1 MNDIFFSE
9 TRTRADLWLLNIILI
24 SFAFGAI
31 PVVSRTHHGDWCGEV
46 EQIQNGSS
54 WTIQSVEHL
63 LDLIHAQ
70 EHEIHPIQC
79 QKIED

>member
-1 MNDIFFSE
+1 MTIEYHSYLIRIWRE
-9 TRTRADLWLLNIILI
+9 TSTDLHQL
-24 SFAFGAI
+24 
-31 PVVSRTHHGDWCGEV
+31 GDWHGEV